1 MSNTRK
7 LKEEIISA
15 GEHAVKELIKV
26 AKEPIVTG
34 DMESDLAADRLKNA
48 AAAKRL
54 AIMDAFDILRRIDE
68 ERNMLASE
76 DSVISESITSTK
88 GFAERRSK

>member
-1 MSNTRK
+1 MSQTRK
-7 LKEEIISA
+7 LKEEIIAA

-34 DMESDLAADRLKNA
+34 DIESDLSADRLKNA

-54 AIMDAFDILRRIDE
+54 AIMDAFDILRKIDE
-68 ERNMLASE
+68 ERNLLTAE
-76 DSVISESITSTK
+76 EAVVSESITSTK

>member
-7 LKEEIISA
+7 LKEDIISA
-15 GEHAVKELIKV
+15 GEQAVKELIKV

-68 ERNMLASE
+68 ERNLLIE
-76 DSVISESITSTK
+76 DESSMSESITSTK

>member
-1 MSNTRK
+1 MSKTRE
-7 LKEEIISA
+7 LKQEIIKA

-54 AIMDAFDILRRIDE
+54 AIMDAFDILKRIDE
-68 ERNMLASE
+68 ERNLIEEDQASVSQ
-76 DSVISESITSTK
+76 SVTSTK

>member
-76 DSVISESITSTK
+76 DSVVSESITSTK

>member
-7 LKEEIISA
+7 LKEDIINA

-34 DMESDLAADRLKNA
+34 DIDSDLSADRLKNA

-54 AIMDAFDILRRIDE
+54 AIMDAVDILRRIDE
-68 ERNMLASE
+68 ERNLLTAE
-76 DSVISESITSTK
+76 DSVVSESITSTK

>member
-15 GEHAVKELIKV
+15 GEHTVKELIKV

-76 DSVISESITSTK
+76 DSVVSESITSTK